1 MGSLSTDTKRMKKDG
16 EELKLLA
23 RKYNKTIFNFQS
35 SFKNMDCW
43 AGYDADLYKK
53 DVMANCAI
61 YEQIGDILIQYSNFL
76 IKESE
81 RLEKFEKENML

>member
-16 EELKLLA
+16 EELKILA
-23 RKYNKTIFNFQS
+23 RKYNKTIFNFKS
-35 SFKNMDCW
+35 SFNNMDCW
-43 AGYDADLYKK
+43 SGYDADLYKK
-53 DVMANCAI
+53 DVMANCDV

-81 RLEKFEKENML
+81 RLEKFEKENII